1 MIKWKYQSKTKSC
14 NKRFDIYYTKSIRN
28 KYQSEIKSYLIDN
41 DDQPFNS
48 QNSCNKITKMLKQAA
63 ENTIAYVNKSRRSIN
78 GDVKELS
85 LSKFK
90 TQINVYQNSD

>member
-14 NKRFDIYYTKSIRN
+14 NRRFNIYYTKNIRN
-28 KYQSEIKSYLIDN
+28 KYQNEIKSYLIDN

-48 QNSCNKITKMLKQAA
+48 QNSCSKITKMLKQAA
-63 ENTIAYVNKSRRSIN
+63 ENTIGYANKSRRSIN

-90 TQINVYQNSD
+90 IQINIYQNSD